1 MARKKQLIIPIFI
14 PQYGCPHQCIFC
26 NQQKITGKEKFP
38 DARETAT
45 TIETYLKT
53 WKGAGKR
60 EVAFYGGSFTCLDRN
75 IQEDFLAS
83 AQRFINSGLI
93 DSIRISTRP
102 DHITDEGLLLLRKY
116 NVETVELGAQSMDD
130 EVLRLSGRGHA
141 AEDTSAAVAL
151 LKKYGFKVGLQ
162 FMPGLPG
169 DTGETILHTASRIAV
184 LQPDFVRIYPTL
196 VVKDTPL
203 EKMYLA
209 GLYKPWSLTDMTDIC
224 KKLFSL
230 FNAERIPI
238 IRLGLQ
244 PTEILEQSILAGPYH
259 SSFRSLLSS
268 LDKPDFSLYS
278 NRPED
283 ESHERDY

>member
-1 MARKKQLIIPIFI
+1 MAKKKQLIIPIFI
-14 PQYGCPHQCIFC
+14 PQYGCPHQCVFC

-83 AQRFINSGLI
+83 AHRFVTSGLI

-102 DHITDEGLLLLRKY
+102 DYITDEGLLLLKKY
-116 NVETVELGAQSMDD
+116 NVETVELGAQSMND
-130 EVLRLSGRGHA
+130 EILRLSGRGHA
-141 AEDTSAAVAL
+141 AGDTSAAVAL
-151 LKKYGFKVGLQ
+151 LKKHGFKVGLQ

-169 DTGETILHTASRIAV
+169 DTGETIFHTASMIAG
-184 LQPDFVRIYPTL
+184 LQPDFVRIYPTI

-209 GLYKPWSLTDMTDIC
+209 GLYKPWSLADMTDIC
-224 KKLFSL
+224 KKLVSL
-230 FNAERIPI
+230 FHAKEIPI

-244 PTEILEQSILAGPYH
+244 PTESLEQGIVTGPYH
-259 SSFRSLLSS
+259 PSFRELVVKDAS
-268 LDKPDFSLYS
+268 
-278 NRPED
+278 R
-283 ESHERDY
+283 